1 MKIATDGRQEGQ
13 ATVYT
18 QVELPPLIPPCKGG
32 KPENLV
38 PSPLH
43 RGGLGWGKTRIYQL
57 FPTSVYTVGGAGG
70 AEGQKSR
77 KVLRWIHEAQ
87 RLINGVPNLINGVP
101 SFINGVPSF
110 IKGVPSLINGVP
122 SFIKG
127 VPSLINGVPSLINGV
142 SSLIHEYKRLIN
154 KAPSFIN
161 GVRSSIYKYQRPI
174 VAFQNISPLP
184 PLPSSSTTVTA
195 VHLIMD
201 TLTLKLRGMSC
212 ASCANNVEKAIRSVP
227 GVIDCNVNF
236 GAEQATI
243 NYDRKRT
250 NLDKIQAAIDAAGYS
265 SYSLQEEM
273 PAGEDD
279 LEKASRLA
287 EQRQL
292 NLKVVVGGVISI
304 ILFLGS
310 LPMMTGVNLPLI
322 PGFLHNPWVQ
332 LLLTTP
338 VEFWCGGSFY
348 RNGWK
353 AFKRHTA
360 TMDTLIVLGTSA
372 AYLYSLFVTV
382 FPGFFIAQGLM
393 PHVYYEV
400 AAIVITLILLGRLL
414 ENRAKG
420 QTSEAIRKL
429 IGLQARDARVIRD
442 GVEMD
447 VPIAEV
453 RINDVILVRPGEKI
467 PVDGEVVAGT
477 STIDEAMV
485 TGESLPVKKQPG
497 DEVIGATINK
507 TGSFQFRATRVG
519 KDTFLAQIV
528 KLVQQA
534 QGSKAPIQRL
544 ADQVTGWF
552 VPAVLA
558 IAIATFVIWFIFMG
572 NVTLATIT
580 TVGVL
585 IIACPCALGLATP
598 TSVMVG
604 TGKGAENGI
613 LIKGAQSL
621 ELAHKI
627 QTIVLD
633 KTGTLTQGKP
643 TVTDF
648 VTVNGTANGNE
659 IKLLQLTAT
668 VERNSEHPLAE
679 AVVKYAQSQQVSLI
693 EVKNF
698 EAIAGSGVQGIVADH
713 FVQIGTQRW
722 LTELGIN
729 TVALQQYKD
738 AWEAA
743 GKTVILIAVDGELQ
757 GIMAIADALKP
768 SSAAAVKALQKLR
781 LEVVM
786 LTGDN
791 RQTAEAIAQQV
802 GIQRVFAEVRPDQK
816 AAIIQSLQGEQRGK
830 TQHSIVAMVG
840 DGINDAPAL
849 AQADVGIAI
858 GTGTDVAIAA
868 SDITL
873 ISGDLQAIVTAIQL
887 SRATINNIRQNLFFA
902 FIYNVIGIP
911 IAAGILFPIFGWL
924 LNPIIAGAAMALSS
938 LSVVTNALRLR
949 KFQPKVIS

>member
-1 MKIATDGRQEGQ
+1 MFKILT
-13 ATVYT
+13 T
-18 QVELPPLIPPCKGG
+18 
-32 KPENLV
+32 
-38 PSPLH
+38 
-43 RGGLGWGKTRIYQL
+43 
-57 FPTSVYTVGGAGG
+57 
-70 AEGQKSR
+70 
-77 KVLRWIHEAQ
+77 
-87 RLINGVPNLINGVP
+87 
-101 SFINGVPSF
+101 
-110 IKGVPSLINGVP
+110 
-122 SFIKG
+122 
-127 VPSLINGVPSLINGV
+127 
-142 SSLIHEYKRLIN
+142 
-154 KAPSFIN
+154 
-161 GVRSSIYKYQRPI
+161 PI
-174 VAFQNISPLP
+174 
-184 PLPSSSTTVTA
+184 TG
-195 VHLIMD
+195 VHLVMD

-212 ASCANNVEKAIRSVP
+212 AACANNIEKAIRSVS
-227 GVIDCNVNF
+227 GVRDCNVNF
-236 GAEQATI
+236 GAEQAAI
-243 NYDRKRT
+243 KYDRSLA
-250 NLDKIQAAIDAAGYS
+250 NLEKIQAAIASAGYS
-265 SYSLQEEM
+265 SYSLQEELLTE
-273 PAGEDD
+273 EDD
-279 LEKASRLA
+279 AEKASRQAL
-287 EQRQL
+287 QRKL
-292 NLKVVVGGVISI
+292 SLKVAVGSVVSI
-304 ILFLGS
+304 FLFLGS
-310 LPMMTGVNLPLI
+310 FPMMTGLNLPLI
-322 PGFLHNPWVQ
+322 PSFLQNPWIQ
-332 LLLTTP
+332 LVLTTP
-338 VEFWCGGSFY
+338 VVFWCGGSFY

-353 AFKRHTA
+353 SLKRHTA
-360 TMDTLIVLGTSA
+360 TMDTLIALGASA

-382 FPGFFIAQGLM
+382 FPKFFIAQGLV
-393 PHVYYEV
+393 PHIYYEV

-414 ENRAKG
+414 ENRARG

-442 GVEMD
+442 GIEID

-467 PVDGEVVAGT
+467 PLDGEVIAGA
-477 STIDEAMV
+477 STVDEAMV

-497 DEVIGATINK
+497 DEVIGATIN
-507 TGSFQFRATRVG
+507 GAGAFQFRVTRVG
-519 KDTFLAQIV
+519 NDTFLAQIV

-552 VPAVLA
+552 VPAVIA
-558 IAIATFVIWFIFMG
+558 VAIATFVIWFNFTG
-572 NVTLATIT
+572 NLTLATMT

-613 LIKGAQSL
+613 LIKGADSL

-648 VTVNGTANGNE
+648 VSVNGTANGNE
-659 IKLLQLTAT
+659 IKLLQLAAT
-668 VERNSEHPLAE
+668 VEHNSEHPLAS
-679 AVVKYAQSQQVSLI
+679 AVVKYAQSQEVSLI

-698 EAIAGSGVQGIVADH
+698 QANAGSGVQGVVSNQL
-713 FVQIGTQRW
+713 VQIGTQRW

-729 TVALQQYKD
+729 TISLQQYKD
-738 AWEAA
+738 DWEAA
-743 GKTVILIAVDGELQ
+743 GKTVILIAVDGQLQ
-757 GIMAIADALKP
+757 GIMGIADALKP
-768 SSAAAVKALQKLR
+768 SSTAVVKALQKLG

-791 RQTAEAIAQQV
+791 RKTADAIAGQV
-802 GIQRVFAEVRPDQK
+802 GIERIFAEVRPDQK
-816 AAIIQSLQGEQRGK
+816 AAIIQSLQGKIERFPNSK
-830 TQHSIVAMVG
+830 SKIVAMVG

-873 ISGDLQAIVTAIQL
+873 ISGDLQGIVTAIQL

-938 LSVVTNALRLR
+938 VSVVTNALRLR
-949 KFQPKVIS
+949 NFQPKSIS

>member
-1 MKIATDGRQEGQ
+1 
-13 ATVYT
+13 
-18 QVELPPLIPPCKGG
+18 
-32 KPENLV
+32 
-38 PSPLH
+38 
-43 RGGLGWGKTRIYQL
+43 
-57 FPTSVYTVGGAGG
+57 
-70 AEGQKSR
+70 
-77 KVLRWIHEAQ
+77 
-87 RLINGVPNLINGVP
+87 
-101 SFINGVPSF
+101 
-110 IKGVPSLINGVP
+110 
-122 SFIKG
+122 
-127 VPSLINGVPSLINGV
+127 
-142 SSLIHEYKRLIN
+142 
-154 KAPSFIN
+154 
-161 GVRSSIYKYQRPI
+161 
-174 VAFQNISPLP
+174 
-184 PLPSSSTTVTA
+184 
-195 VHLIMD
+195 MD

-212 ASCANNVEKAIRSVP
+212 AACANNIEKAIRSVP
-227 GVIDCNVNF
+227 GVKDCNVNF
-236 GAEQATI
+236 GAEQAAI
-243 NYDRKRT
+243 KYDRSLA
-250 NLDKIQAAIDAAGYS
+250 NLEKIQSAIAAAGYS
-265 SYSLQEEM
+265 SHSVSEELLFE
-273 PAGEDD
+273 EDD
-279 LEKASRLA
+279 AEKASKQAL
-287 EQRQL
+287 QRKL
-292 NLKVVVGGVISI
+292 SLKVLVGGVISI
-304 ILFLGS
+304 FLVLGS
-310 LPMMTGVNLPLI
+310 LPMMTGLNLPLI
-322 PGFLHNPWVQ
+322 PSFLQNSWVQ
-332 LLLTTP
+332 LVLTTP
-338 VEFWCGGSFY
+338 VVFWCGGSFY

-353 AFKRHTA
+353 SLKRHTA
-360 TMDTLIVLGTSA
+360 TMDTLIALGTSA
-372 AYLYSLFVTV
+372 AYLYSLFVTI
-382 FPGFFIAQGLM
+382 FPKFFIAQGLI
-393 PHVYYEV
+393 PHIYYEV

-414 ENRAKG
+414 ENRARG

-442 GVEMD
+442 GKEID

-467 PVDGEVVAGT
+467 PLDGEVIAGA
-477 STIDEAMV
+477 STVDEAMV

-497 DEVIGATINK
+497 DEVIGATIN
-507 TGSFQFRATRVG
+507 GAGAFQFRVTRVG
-519 KDTFLAQIV
+519 NDTFLAQIV

-552 VPAVLA
+552 VPAVIA
-558 IAIATFVIWFIFMG
+558 VAIATFVIWFNFTG
-572 NVTLATIT
+572 NLTLATMT

-613 LIKGAQSL
+613 LIKSADSL

-627 QTIVLD
+627 KTIVLD

-659 IKLLQLTAT
+659 IQLLQLAAT

-679 AVVKYAQSQQVSLI
+679 AVVKYAQSQEVSLI
-693 EVKNF
+693 DANNF
-698 EAIAGSGVQGIVADH
+698 VANAGSGVQAVVANQL
-713 FVQIGTQRW
+713 VQIGTQRW

-729 TVALQQYKD
+729 TISLQQYKD
-738 AWEAA
+738 AWETA

-757 GIMAIADALKP
+757 GIMGIADALKP
-768 SSAAAVKALQKLR
+768 SSTAVVKALQKLG

-791 RQTAEAIAQQV
+791 RKTAEAIAGQV
-802 GIQRVFAEVRPDQK
+802 GIQQIFAEVRPDQK
-816 AAIIQSLQGEQRGK
+816 AAIIQSLQGEIERFANPK
-830 TQHSIVAMVG
+830 SKIKNSKSKIVAMVG

-873 ISGDLQAIVTAIQL
+873 ISGDLQGIVTAIQL

-938 LSVVTNALRLR
+938 LSVVSNALRLR
-949 KFQPKVIS
+949 NFQPKAIS

>member
-1 MKIATDGRQEGQ
+1 
-13 ATVYT
+13 
-18 QVELPPLIPPCKGG
+18 
-32 KPENLV
+32 
-38 PSPLH
+38 
-43 RGGLGWGKTRIYQL
+43 
-57 FPTSVYTVGGAGG
+57 
-70 AEGQKSR
+70 
-77 KVLRWIHEAQ
+77 
-87 RLINGVPNLINGVP
+87 
-101 SFINGVPSF
+101 
-110 IKGVPSLINGVP
+110 
-122 SFIKG
+122 
-127 VPSLINGVPSLINGV
+127 
-142 SSLIHEYKRLIN
+142 
-154 KAPSFIN
+154 
-161 GVRSSIYKYQRPI
+161 
-174 VAFQNISPLP
+174 
-184 PLPSSSTTVTA
+184 
-195 VHLIMD
+195 MD

-212 ASCANNVEKAIRSVP
+212 AACANNIEKAIRSVS

-243 NYDRKRT
+243 KYDRSLA
-250 NLDKIQAAIDAAGYS
+250 NLEKIQGAIAAAGYS
-265 SYSLQEEM
+265 SYSLQEELLTE
-273 PAGEDD
+273 EDD
-279 LEKASRLA
+279 AEIASRQAL
-287 EQRQL
+287 QRQL
-292 NLKVVVGGVISI
+292 SLKVVVGGVISI
-304 ILFLGS
+304 FLFLGS
-310 LPMMTGVNLPLI
+310 LPMMTGLNLPLI
-322 PGFLHNPWVQ
+322 PSFLQNPWIQ

-338 VEFWCGGSFY
+338 VVFWCGGSFY

-353 AFKRHTA
+353 SLKRHTA
-360 TMDTLIVLGTSA
+360 TMDTLIALGTSA

-382 FPGFFIAQGLM
+382 FPKFFIAQGLI
-393 PHVYYEV
+393 PHIYYEV

-414 ENRAKG
+414 ENRARG

-442 GVEMD
+442 GREID
-447 VPIAEV
+447 LPIAEV

-467 PVDGEVVAGT
+467 PVDGEVITGA
-477 STIDEAMV
+477 STVDEAMV

-497 DEVIGATINK
+497 DEVIGATIN
-507 TGSFQFRATRVG
+507 GAGAFQFRVTRVG
-519 KDTFLAQIV
+519 NDTFLAQIV

-544 ADQVTGWF
+544 ADRVTGWF
-552 VPAVLA
+552 VPAVIA
-558 IAIATFVIWFIFMG
+558 IAIATFIIWFNFTG
-572 NVTLATIT
+572 NLTLATMT

-613 LIKGAQSL
+613 LIKGADSL

-659 IKLLQLTAT
+659 IKLLQLAAT

-679 AVVKYAQSQQVSLI
+679 AVVKYAQSQEVSLI
-693 EVKNF
+693 EANNF
-698 EAIAGSGVQGIVADH
+698 QANAGSGVQAVISNQL
-713 FVQIGTQRW
+713 VQIGTQRW

-729 TVALQQYKD
+729 TMSLQQYKD

-757 GIMAIADALKP
+757 GIMGIADALKP
-768 SSAAAVKALQKLR
+768 SSTAVVKALQKLG

-791 RQTAEAIAQQV
+791 RKTAEAIARQV
-802 GIQRVFAEVRPDQK
+802 GIQRIFAEVRPDQK
-816 AAIIQSLQGEQRGK
+816 AAIIQSLQGEIKKFPKSKIQNPK
-830 TQHSIVAMVG
+830 SKIVAMVG

-873 ISGDLQAIVTAIQL
+873 ISGDLQGIVTAIQL

-938 LSVVTNALRLR
+938 LSVVSNALRLR
-949 KFQPKVIS
+949 NFQPKTI

>member
-1 MKIATDGRQEGQ
+1 MELDRVGATDNIPVSCLLH
-13 ATVYT
+13 A
-18 QVELPPLIPPCKGG
+18 PPTPITGIH
-32 KPENLV
+32 LV
-38 PSPLH
+38 
-43 RGGLGWGKTRIYQL
+43 
-57 FPTSVYTVGGAGG
+57 
-70 AEGQKSR
+70 
-77 KVLRWIHEAQ
+77 
-87 RLINGVPNLINGVP
+87 
-101 SFINGVPSF
+101 
-110 IKGVPSLINGVP
+110 
-122 SFIKG
+122 
-127 VPSLINGVPSLINGV
+127 
-142 SSLIHEYKRLIN
+142 
-154 KAPSFIN
+154 
-161 GVRSSIYKYQRPI
+161 
-174 VAFQNISPLP
+174 
-184 PLPSSSTTVTA
+184 
-195 VHLIMD
+195 MD

-212 ASCANNVEKAIRSVP
+212 AACANNIEKAIRSVS

-243 NYDRKRT
+243 KYDRSLA
-250 NLDKIQAAIDAAGYS
+250 NLERIQAAIAAAGYS
-265 SYSLQEEM
+265 SDSLQEELLLE
-273 PAGEDD
+273 EDD
-279 LEKASRLA
+279 AEKASRQAL
-287 EQRQL
+287 QRQL
-292 NLKVVVGGVISI
+292 SLKVVVGGVISI
-304 ILFLGS
+304 FLVLGS
-310 LPMMTGVNLPLI
+310 LPMMTGLNLPLI
-322 PGFLHNPWVQ
+322 PSFLQNPWVQ
-332 LLLTTP
+332 LVLTTP
-338 VEFWCGGSFY
+338 VIFWCGGSFY

-353 AFKRHTA
+353 SLKRHTA
-360 TMDTLIVLGTSA
+360 TMDTLIALGTSA

-382 FPGFFIAQGLM
+382 FPRFFITQGLI
-393 PHVYYEV
+393 PHIYYEV

-414 ENRAKG
+414 ENRARG

-442 GVEMD
+442 GREID

-467 PVDGEVVAGT
+467 PVDGEVIAGA
-477 STIDEAMV
+477 STVDEAMV
-485 TGESLPVKKQPG
+485 TGESLLVKKQPG
-497 DEVIGATINK
+497 DEVIGATIN
-507 TGSFQFRATRVG
+507 GAGAFQFRVTRVG
-519 KDTFLAQIV
+519 NDTFLAQIV

-552 VPAVLA
+552 VPAVIA
-558 IAIATFVIWFIFMG
+558 IAIATFVIWFNFTG
-572 NVTLATIT
+572 NLTLATMT

-613 LIKGAQSL
+613 LIKGADSL

-627 QTIVLD
+627 KTIVLD

-648 VTVNGTANGNE
+648 ATVNGTANGNE
-659 IKLLQLTAT
+659 TQLLQLAAT

-679 AVVKYAQSQQVSLI
+679 AVVKYAQSQEVTLI
-693 EVKNF
+693 DAKNF
-698 EAIAGSGVQGIVADH
+698 VANAGSGVQAVVSNQL
-713 FVQIGTQRW
+713 VQIGTQRW
-722 LTELGIN
+722 LAELGIN
-729 TVALQQYKD
+729 TMSLQQYKD

-757 GIMAIADALKP
+757 GIMGIADALKP
-768 SSAAAVKALQKLR
+768 SSAAVVKALQKLG

-791 RQTAEAIAQQV
+791 RKTADAIALQV
-802 GIQRVFAEVRPDQK
+802 GIQRIFAEVRPDQK
-816 AAIIQSLQGEQRGK
+816 AAIIQALQREQRSTGVRGENSHKFSLK

-873 ISGDLQAIVTAIQL
+873 ISGDLQGIVTAIQL
-887 SRATINNIRQNLFFA
+887 SRATINNIKQNLFFA
-902 FIYNVIGIP
+902 FIYNAIGIP

-924 LNPIIAGAAMALSS
+924 LNPIIAGVAMALSS
-938 LSVVTNALRLR
+938 LSVVSNALRLR
-949 KFQPKVIS
+949 NFQPKISS

>member
-1 MKIATDGRQEGQ
+1 
-13 ATVYT
+13 
-18 QVELPPLIPPCKGG
+18 
-32 KPENLV
+32 
-38 PSPLH
+38 
-43 RGGLGWGKTRIYQL
+43 
-57 FPTSVYTVGGAGG
+57 
-70 AEGQKSR
+70 
-77 KVLRWIHEAQ
+77 
-87 RLINGVPNLINGVP
+87 
-101 SFINGVPSF
+101 
-110 IKGVPSLINGVP
+110 
-122 SFIKG
+122 
-127 VPSLINGVPSLINGV
+127 
-142 SSLIHEYKRLIN
+142 
-154 KAPSFIN
+154 
-161 GVRSSIYKYQRPI
+161 
-174 VAFQNISPLP
+174 
-184 PLPSSSTTVTA
+184 
-195 VHLIMD
+195 MD

-212 ASCANNVEKAIRSVP
+212 AACANNIEKAIRSVS

-243 NYDRKRT
+243 KYDRSLA
-250 NLDKIQAAIDAAGYS
+250 NLEKIQGAIAAAGYS
-265 SYSLQEEM
+265 SYSLQEELLTE
-273 PAGEDD
+273 EDD
-279 LEKASRLA
+279 AEIASRQAL
-287 EQRQL
+287 QRQL
-292 NLKVVVGGVISI
+292 SLKVAVGGVISI
-304 ILFLGS
+304 FLFLGS
-310 LPMMTGVNLPLI
+310 LPMMTGLNLPLI
-322 PGFLHNPWVQ
+322 PSFLQNPWIQ

-338 VEFWCGGSFY
+338 VVFWCGGSFY

-353 AFKRHTA
+353 SLKRHTA
-360 TMDTLIVLGTSA
+360 TMDTLIALGTSA
-372 AYLYSLFVTV
+372 AYLYSFFVTV
-382 FPGFFIAQGLM
+382 FPKFFIAQGLI
-393 PHVYYEV
+393 PHIYYEV

-414 ENRAKG
+414 ENRARG

-442 GVEMD
+442 GREID
-447 VPIAEV
+447 LPIAEV

-467 PVDGEVVAGT
+467 PVDGEVITGA
-477 STIDEAMV
+477 STVDEAMV

-497 DEVIGATINK
+497 DEVIGATIN
-507 TGSFQFRATRVG
+507 GAGAFQFRVTRVG
-519 KDTFLAQIV
+519 NDTFLAQIV

-544 ADQVTGWF
+544 ADRVTGWF
-552 VPAVLA
+552 VPAVIA
-558 IAIATFVIWFIFMG
+558 IAIATFIIWFNFTG
-572 NVTLATIT
+572 NLTLATMT

-613 LIKGAQSL
+613 LIKGADSL

-659 IKLLQLTAT
+659 IKLLQLAAT

-679 AVVKYAQSQQVSLI
+679 AVVKYAQSQEVSLI
-693 EVKNF
+693 DAKNF
-698 EAIAGSGVQGIVADH
+698 AANAGSGVQAVVANQL
-713 FVQIGTQRW
+713 VQIGTQRW

-729 TVALQQYKD
+729 TMSLQQYKD
-738 AWEAA
+738 AWEAS

-757 GIMAIADALKP
+757 GIMGIADALKP
-768 SSAAAVKALQKLR
+768 SSATVVKALQKLG

-791 RQTAEAIAQQV
+791 RKTAEAIARQV
-802 GIQRVFAEVRPDQK
+802 GIQRIFAEVRPDQK
-816 AAIIQSLQGEQRGK
+816 AAIIQSLQGEIEKFPKSKIQNPK
-830 TQHSIVAMVG
+830 SKIVAMVG

-873 ISGDLQAIVTAIQL
+873 ISGDLLLIVTAIQL

-938 LSVVTNALRLR
+938 LSVVSNALRLR
-949 KFQPKVIS
+949 NFQPKTI

>member
-1 MKIATDGRQEGQ
+1 
-13 ATVYT
+13 
-18 QVELPPLIPPCKGG
+18 
-32 KPENLV
+32 
-38 PSPLH
+38 
-43 RGGLGWGKTRIYQL
+43 
-57 FPTSVYTVGGAGG
+57 
-70 AEGQKSR
+70 
-77 KVLRWIHEAQ
+77 
-87 RLINGVPNLINGVP
+87 
-101 SFINGVPSF
+101 
-110 IKGVPSLINGVP
+110 
-122 SFIKG
+122 
-127 VPSLINGVPSLINGV
+127 
-142 SSLIHEYKRLIN
+142 
-154 KAPSFIN
+154 
-161 GVRSSIYKYQRPI
+161 
-174 VAFQNISPLP
+174 
-184 PLPSSSTTVTA
+184 
-195 VHLIMD
+195 MD

-212 ASCANNVEKAIRSVP
+212 AGCANNIEKAIRSVP

-243 NYDRKRT
+243 KYDRSLA
-250 NLDKIQAAIDAAGYS
+250 NLEKIQAAIASAGYS
-265 SYSLQEEM
+265 SYSLQEELLSE
-273 PAGEDD
+273 EDD
-279 LEKASRLA
+279 AEKANRQAL
-287 EQRQL
+287 QREL
-292 NLKVVVGGVISI
+292 FLKVVMGGVISI
-304 ILFLGS
+304 FLFLGS
-310 LPMMTGVNLPLI
+310 LPMMTGLNFPLI
-322 PGFLHNPWVQ
+322 PNFLQNPWVQ
-332 LLLTTP
+332 LVLTTP
-338 VEFWCGGSFY
+338 VILWCGGSFY

-353 AFKRHTA
+353 SLKRHTA
-360 TMDTLIVLGTSA
+360 TMDTLIALGTSA

-382 FPGFFIAQGLM
+382 FPKFFIAQGLI

-414 ENRAKG
+414 ENRARG
-420 QTSEAIRKL
+420 ETSEAIRKL
-429 IGLQARDARVIRD
+429 IGLQARDARVIRG
-442 GVEMD
+442 GVEVD

-467 PVDGEVVAGT
+467 PVDGEVIAGA
-477 STIDEAMV
+477 STVDEAMV
-485 TGESLPVKKQPG
+485 TGESLSVKKQPG
-497 DEVIGATINK
+497 DEVIGATIN
-507 TGSFQFRATRVG
+507 GAGAFQFRVTRVG
-519 KDTFLAQIV
+519 NDTFLAQIV

-544 ADQVTGWF
+544 ADRVTGWF
-552 VPAVLA
+552 VPAVIA
-558 IAIATFVIWFIFMG
+558 VAIATFVIWFNFTG
-572 NVTLATIT
+572 NLTLAIMT

-613 LIKGAQSL
+613 LIKGADSL

-627 QTIVLD
+627 QIIVLD

-659 IKLLQLTAT
+659 IKLLQLAAT

-679 AVVKYAQSQQVSLI
+679 AVVKYAQSQEVSLI
-693 EVKNF
+693 DAQNF
-698 EAIAGSGVQGIVADH
+698 IANAGSGVQAVVSNQL
-713 FVQIGTQRW
+713 VQIGTQRW

-729 TVALQQYKD
+729 IIALQQYKD

-757 GIMAIADALKP
+757 GIMGIADALKP
-768 SSAAAVKALQKLR
+768 SSTAVVKALQKLG

-791 RQTAEAIAQQV
+791 RKTADAIAQEV

-816 AAIIQSLQGEQRGK
+816 AAIIQSLQRGELGTRDWGLGK
-830 TQHSIVAMVG
+830 ILPNPQSPIPSPQSLVAMVG

-873 ISGDLQAIVTAIQL
+873 ISGDLQGIVTAIQL
-887 SRATINNIRQNLFFA
+887 SRATINNIKQNLFFA

-938 LSVVTNALRLR
+938 LSVVSNALRLR
-949 KFQPKVIS
+949 NFQPKALS

>member
-1 MKIATDGRQEGQ
+1 
-13 ATVYT
+13 
-18 QVELPPLIPPCKGG
+18 
-32 KPENLV
+32 
-38 PSPLH
+38 
-43 RGGLGWGKTRIYQL
+43 
-57 FPTSVYTVGGAGG
+57 
-70 AEGQKSR
+70 
-77 KVLRWIHEAQ
+77 
-87 RLINGVPNLINGVP
+87 
-101 SFINGVPSF
+101 
-110 IKGVPSLINGVP
+110 
-122 SFIKG
+122 
-127 VPSLINGVPSLINGV
+127 
-142 SSLIHEYKRLIN
+142 
-154 KAPSFIN
+154 
-161 GVRSSIYKYQRPI
+161 
-174 VAFQNISPLP
+174 
-184 PLPSSSTTVTA
+184 
-195 VHLIMD
+195 MD

-212 ASCANNVEKAIRSVP
+212 AACATNIEKAIRSVP

-236 GAEQATI
+236 GVEQATI
-243 NYDRKRT
+243 KYDRSLA
-250 NLDKIQAAIDAAGYS
+250 NLEKIQTAIASAGYS
-265 SYSLQEEM
+265 SDSLQKEILSE
-273 PAGEDD
+273 EDD
-279 LEKASRLA
+279 AEIASRRAL
-287 EQRQL
+287 QRKL
-292 NLKVVVGGVISI
+292 SLKVLVGGVISI
-304 ILFLGS
+304 FLFLGS
-310 LPMMTGVNLPLI
+310 LPMMTGLNLPLI
-322 PGFLHNPWVQ
+322 PSFLQNPWVQ
-332 LLLTTP
+332 LVLTTP
-338 VEFWCGGSFY
+338 VVFWCGGSFY

-353 AFKRHTA
+353 SLKRHTA
-360 TMDTLIVLGTSA
+360 TMDTLIALGTSA

-382 FPGFFIAQGLM
+382 FPNFFIAQGLI

-414 ENRAKG
+414 ENRARG

-429 IGLQARDARVIRD
+429 IGMQARDARVIRD
-442 GVEMD
+442 GKEID
-447 VPIAEV
+447 LPIAEV

-467 PVDGEVVAGT
+467 PLDGEVITGA
-477 STIDEAMV
+477 STVDEAMV

-497 DEVIGATINK
+497 DEVIGATIN
-507 TGSFQFRATRVG
+507 GAGAFQFRVTRVG
-519 KDTFLAQIV
+519 NDTFLAQIV

-552 VPAVLA
+552 VPAVIA
-558 IAIATFVIWFIFMG
+558 IAIATFVIWFNFTG
-572 NVTLATIT
+572 NLTLATT
-580 TVGVL
+580 TMVGVL

-613 LIKGAQSL
+613 LIKGADSL

-643 TVTDF
+643 TVIDF
-648 VTVNGTANGNE
+648 VTINGTANGNE
-659 IKLLQLTAT
+659 IKLLQLAAT
-668 VERNSEHPLAE
+668 VERNSEHPLAS
-679 AVVKYAQSQQVSLI
+679 AVVKYAQSQEVSLI
-693 EVKNF
+693 DAKNF
-698 EAIAGSGVQGIVADH
+698 VANAGSGVQAVVLNQL
-713 FVQIGTQRW
+713 VQVGTQRW

-729 TVALQQYKD
+729 TMSLQQYKD
-738 AWEAA
+738 AWETA

-757 GIMAIADALKP
+757 GIMSIADALKP
-768 SSAAAVKALQKLR
+768 SSTAVVKALQKLG

-791 RQTAEAIAQQV
+791 RKTAEAIALQV
-802 GIQRVFAEVRPDQK
+802 GIKRVFAEVRPDQK
-816 AAIIQSLQGEQRGK
+816 AAIIQSLQGEIEKFPKSQIPNRSTERSRSVSERSRSRSVPQESPK
-830 TQHSIVAMVG
+830 SKIVAMVG

-873 ISGDLQAIVTAIQL
+873 ISGDLQGIVTAIQL

-938 LSVVTNALRLR
+938 LSVVSNALRLR
-949 KFQPKVIS
+949 NFQPKAIS